1 MSGRR
6 YADGNGICHL
16 AKISE
21 FDAFL
26 SLAAGPD
33 KILWRSVMSDRPS
46 PLWKDW
52 RYHREWPMIV
62 KIGEDERDQTLRYRG
77 NRDDSRN
84 DDRRIPGERSNHISS
99 TSFGTC
105 KCPQSER

>member
-1 MSGRR
+1 MSGRE

-16 AKISE
+16 AKISD

-33 KILWRSVMSDRPS
+33 KILWRSVISGRPS

-52 RYHREWPMIV
+52 RYHGGWPMIV
-62 KIGEDERDQTLRYRG
+62 EIGEDERDQTLRYRG

-84 DDRRIPGERSNHISS
+84 DDDGFPERDQI
-99 TSFGTC
+99 TSLLLLY
-105 KCPQSER
+105 